1 MHWIHNNLHPYTS
14 GEAKQ
19 VNCCITYINVLCAT
33 RKDDVEEELHNL
45 LHEMFGIKDLDP
57 RMPEYFQ
64 QCNTAAKWLYKG
76 MDANEKYEVDK
87 MVDEWR
93 LKPNEPE
100 KQRK

>member
-1 MHWIHNNLHPYTS
+1 M
-14 GEAKQ
+14 
-19 VNCCITYINVLCAT
+19 
-33 RKDDVEEELHNL
+33 RKDDVEEELRNL
-45 LHEMFGIKDLDP
+45 LRKMFGIEDLDP

-64 QCNTAAKWLYKG
+64 QHNTAVKWLYKG

>member
-1 MHWIHNNLHPYTS
+1 ML
-14 GEAKQ
+14 
-19 VNCCITYINVLCAT
+19 
-33 RKDDVEEELHNL
+33 R
-45 LHEMFGIKDLDP
+45 EMFGIEDLDP

-64 QCNTAAKWLYKG
+64 QRNAAAKRLYNG

-87 MVDEWR
+87 LVDEWR

>member
-1 MHWIHNNLHPYTS
+1 
-14 GEAKQ
+14 
-19 VNCCITYINVLCAT
+19 
-33 RKDDVEEELHNL
+33 
-45 LHEMFGIKDLDP
+45 MFGIEDLDR

-64 QCNTAAKWLYKG
+64 QRNAAAKRLYNR

-87 MVDEWR
+87 LVDEWR